1 LLETNLLPNTFTTEA
16 YITFEDEFNN
26 FFFNTNRGNY
36 PYSCFLIKIAP
47 DPMRNN
53 FLDLGVTCSDRMY
66 HSTMPQQSGVHSG
79 ETTAHS
85 RIPALLCVATLFLKR
100 F

>member
-1 LLETNLLPNTFTTEA
+1 LPLLLETNLLPNTFTTEA

-53 FLDLGVTCSDRMY
+53 FLDLGVTCSDRMD
-66 HSTMPQQSGVHSG
+66 HSTMHQQSSAHSG
-79 ETTAHS
+79 A
-85 RIPALLCVATLFLKR
+85 RIPALLFVQIVSLKR